1 MSGICYTGEASATKV
16 DEIMKID
23 MLAVSGSP
31 LGQTTE
37 TIWGKDG
44 HIGVGGSELFMLTLC
59 EEWQKLGHQV
69 RLFNNPRK
77 MGASPFPQYPINA
90 FQEGEDR
97 DVLIGFRVLNEHF
110 ARAKAGIKV
119 WLSCDQYASGD
130 FKQFHLWADK
140 TVCISDFH
148 TKYFAD
154 HYDIFD
160 AVSIPI
166 PVRMSDYVGIVDK
179 KVHQRCLFSSVPDRG
194 LDVLAIAWPRIVSQV
209 PDASLVITSD
219 YRLWNQ
225 PHPNNERHRQAFM
238 RVPNVQFLG
247 AVPRLRLLKEQ
258 SEAEIMPY
266 SSTYP
271 ELFCIA
277 VSEAEY
283 AGCWPITSDIGAL
296 ATTNLGTVI
305 KGDAKNYAWIDQF
318 VAETVKELTKSNLDK
333 VYRSSTIHQLAGS
346 KFNPTTIL
354 GQWNNEVFNGK

>member
-1 MSGICYTGEASATKV
+1 
-16 DEIMKID
+16 MKID
-23 MLAVSGSP
+23 FLAVSGSP

-44 HIGVGGSELFMLTLC
+44 RIGVGGSELFMLTMC
-59 EEWQKLGHQV
+59 EEWQKAGHEV

-97 DVLIGFRVLNEHF
+97 DVLIGFRVLSETF

-119 WLSCDQYASGD
+119 WLSCDQYATGD
-130 FKQFHLWADK
+130 FKQFHQWADK

-148 TKYFAD
+148 TKYFAE

-194 LDVLAIAWPRIVSQV
+194 LDILAIAWPRIVGQV

-238 RVPNVQFLG
+238 RIPNVQFMG
-247 AVPRLRLLKEQ
+247 AVPRLRLLQEQ
-258 SEAEIMPY
+258 MKAEVMPY
-266 SSTYP
+266 PCQSIWNFFVLLY
-271 ELFCIA
+271 LKL
-277 VSEAEY
+277 EY
-283 AGCWPITSDIGAL
+283 AGVWPITSDIGAL
-296 ATTNLGTVI
+296 ATTNMGTVI

-318 VAETVKELTKSNLDK
+318 VAETVKELTRPDDEKLL
-333 VYRSSTIHQLAGS
+333 RAA
-346 KFNPTTIL
+346 
-354 GQWNNEVFNGK
+354 E

>member
-1 MSGICYTGEASATKV
+1 
-16 DEIMKID
+16 MKID

-59 EEWQKLGHQV
+59 EEWQKAGHEV

-77 MGASPFPQYPINA
+77 MGASPFPQYPVNA
-90 FQEGEDR
+90 FREGEER
-97 DVLIGFRVLNEHF
+97 DVLIGFRVLNESF
-110 ARAKAGIKV
+110 ARAKAGMKV
-119 WLSCDQYASGD
+119 WLSCDQYATGD
-130 FKQFHLWADK
+130 FKQFHSWADK

-148 TKYFAD
+148 AKYFAD
-154 HYDIFD
+154 RYDIFD

-166 PVRMSDYVGIVDK
+166 PVRMDDYVGIVDK

-194 LDVLAIAWPRIVSQV
+194 LDILAIAWPRIVGQV

-238 RVPNVQFLG
+238 RIPNVQFLG
-247 AVPRLRLLKEQ
+247 AVPRLRLLQEQ
-258 SEAEIMPY
+258 MKAEIMPY
-266 SSTYP
+266 PCCYE
-271 ELFCIA
+271 ELFAIA

-283 AGCWPITSDIGAL
+283 AGIWPITSDIGAL

-305 KGDAKNYAWIDQF
+305 KGDARNYAWIDQF
-318 VAETVKELTKSNLDK
+318 VAETVKELLKDDDECEHRADL
-333 VYRSSTIHQLAGS
+333 IHHWANIQ
-346 KFNPTTIL
+346 FNPRDIL
-354 GQWNNEVFNGK
+354 DQWNREVFNG